1 MKQYQAKIEENT
13 TKIAQVNESLKKLST
28 WRLAAFIGSMVLIL
42 VLANA
47 GLGLLILLVLL
58 LCMVGFGQLIHRYNQ
73 TVFQLQHTTFLKAI
87 NEQEVLRQENTLAGF
102 PTGQSFL
109 SRDHAY
115 ATDVDLF
122 GPHSVFQLLNR
133 TTTES
138 GQVRLAEWLTVP
150 ATKVVILERQQAIK
164 ELTPKLDWRQDFQ
177 ATGMPFLNAKSDF
190 ASLLAWVE
198 KPVQLLP
205 NQSKYLFVSLLLAV
219 VSTSAAVAFLV
230 HLVQVNYFSQP
241 FSVGYSLALILLV
254 FLNSR
259 ILKRVK
265 PIAEEIIES
274 LQQNHKILG
283 SYEAL
288 ISKIETE
295 PFGTKPL
302 QQIKAVFRRDHYS
315 AVLEI
320 NRLKKTLT
328 VFQLRGTQNTVGRN
342 LFYSIFN
349 QLWLLDVYGI
359 LLTEKWKLKNRAYLR
374 SWAAAVSEFEVFCSL
389 AGFAH
394 ANPGFSFPE
403 IVEEPYCIHFE
414 HLGHPLISPARRV
427 CNAFAMQGR
436 GEIAM
441 ITGSNMAGKSTFL
454 RTVGV
459 NLVLAL
465 MGAPCCATTARVSV
479 LRLFTSMRTQDNLE
493 EGVSS
498 FYAELK
504 RIEQLLKLIESG
516 QAIFFLLDEM
526 FKGTNSQDRYK
537 GGVSLI
543 KQLNELNAFGL
554 ISTHDL
560 ELANVVGNHMAVAN
574 YSFNSEIKGSEI
586 NFNYQLTPGLCTD
599 FNASELMKRSGI
611 KILSSFDKMK
621 GT

>member
-1 MKQYQAKIEENT
+1 MKQYKAKIEECK
-13 TKIAQVNESLKKLST
+13 TKIVQLDETLKELST
-28 WRLAAFIGSMVLIL
+28 IRLAAFIGSIVLVL
-42 VLANA
+42 LLANA
-47 GLGLLILLVLL
+47 GLGLIILLVVI
-58 LCMVGFGQLIHRYNQ
+58 LCMVGFGKLISRYNQ
-73 TVFQLQHTTFLKAI
+73 TAFQKQHTIFLKEI
-87 NEQEVLRQENTLAGF
+87 NEQEVLRQENTLAVF

-122 GPHSVFQLLNR
+122 GSHSLFQLLNR

-138 GQVRLAEWLTVP
+138 GQIRLAEWLTEP
-150 ATKVVILERQQAIK
+150 ATKAVILERQQAIK
-164 ELTPKLDWRQDFQ
+164 ELTPKLDWRQGFQ
-177 ATGMPFLNAKSDF
+177 AAGMPFRNAKSDY

-205 NQSKYLFVSLLLAV
+205 NQSKHLFGSLLLAV
-219 VSTSAAVAFLV
+219 LSTSAAVAFSV
-230 HLVQVNYFSQP
+230 HLVQVNYFNQP
-241 FSVGYSLALILLV
+241 FSIGYSLALILLV
-254 FLNSR
+254 FINSR
-259 ILKRVK
+259 VLKSVK

-283 SYEAL
+283 GYEAL
-288 ISKIETE
+288 IAKIESEPLGTE
-295 PFGTKPL
+295 PL
-302 QQIKAVFRRDHYS
+302 QRLKAVFRRDHYS

-320 NRLKKTLT
+320 NRLKKILA
-328 VFQLRGTQNTVGRN
+328 VFQLRGTQNTVGSN

-349 QLWLLDVYGI
+349 QLWLLDVHGI
-359 LLTEKWKLKNRAYLR
+359 MLTEKWKLKNRAYLR
-374 SWAAAVSEFEVFCSL
+374 SWAAAVSEFEVFSSL
-389 AGFAH
+389 AGFSH

-403 IVEEPYCIHFE
+403 IDEEPYCIHFE
-414 HLGHPLISPARRV
+414 QLGHPLISPARRV
-427 CNAFAMQGR
+427 CNDFAMQGR

-465 MGAPCCATTARVSV
+465 MGAPCCATAARVSA

-560 ELANVVGNHMAVAN
+560 ELANVVGNHMAVMN
-574 YSFNSEIKGSEI
+574 YSFNSEIKEGEI
-586 NFNYQLTPGLCTD
+586 IFNYNLTPGLCTD